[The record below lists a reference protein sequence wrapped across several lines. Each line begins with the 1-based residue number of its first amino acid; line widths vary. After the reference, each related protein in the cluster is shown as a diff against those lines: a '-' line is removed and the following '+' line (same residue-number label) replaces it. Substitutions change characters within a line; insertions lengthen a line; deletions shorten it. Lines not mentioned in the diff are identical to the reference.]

1 MTKITKKICLAL
13 CLFAGI
19 LFSVFAGASIS
30 VSADDSVPAAYSFKM
45 VEAASLRLSS
55 TNKGMRFCAEIDCNT
70 YNSVSE
76 TEGGYFGMI
85 IIPDVYRTTYSD
97 KLSENGD
104 YITVLK
110 SEGATLLD
118 VDHILPY
125 AYDADDDDVTD
136 FYRMNGVISNVKYN
150 NLNRDFVG
158 IAYYYTPDGGYTY
171 VENVATAPVRN
182 VYEIAMRALY
192 DTEKTYTD
200 AQLSVLDEYK
210 LLAEEQVLGNDQPD
224 EAAIENYQ
232 TAMKANRDSFD
243 GTTVN
248 FASDT
253 NLGLVSKG
261 IYTSNRA
268 NNIEIVTENDNS
280 YLTFDANYASVNISF
295 PKPVK
300 VYGDTVITLKVKGVA
315 ENDGTWFKLQ
325 KYGTIDTAGKNL
337 SSYGY
342 VSSESWTTAKV
353 PASDLGYSVGD
364 VLNGVQLQFAGKD
377 SSKAC
382 VDYITVT
389 STEAVRVKLEK
400 GLTGKQVANFDDPDY
415 DKFVTY
421 SGSST
426 VGNIENG
433 VLKVTSSKWAIQT
446 IKFITPKT
454 VANGDFIII
463 RLQANG
469 RVTLRQPKDINT
481 TVELLH
487 SDYKKNYPAVG
498 FSNEMQTV
506 YIPVYMLGYEANET
520 IDSVNICWQNE
531 SEGTF
536 SIDYIEYHSANLTN
550 NVVADYTDETLG
562 VALASYQP
570 YFYYTVSGNSPY
582 AYGKA
587 ENIEYDSEKLA
598 TVITATSDWKSFRL
612 MLQTPVTVTEN
623 TEFTVTLSCS
633 ETGTNTSQFRM
644 EGLVKEDGTYNQL
657 NPTDVNKFS
666 SAMMIDGNFYTIKF
680 KATNVRNVGETI
692 SYLEFRMCV
701 GSVAVKTITASEA
714 A

>member
-1 MTKITKKICLAL
+1 MTKITKKICFAL

-125 AYDADDDDVTD
+125 AYDADDDGITD

-171 VENVATAPVRN
+171 VENVANAPVRN

-200 AQLSVLDEYK
+200 VQLSVLDEYK
-210 LLAEEQVLGNDQPD
+210 LLAEWQAVGSEQPD
-224 EAAIENYQ
+224 DDAVAKYQ
-232 TAMKANRDSFD
+232 ADMKVNRNSFD
-243 GTTVN
+243 GATVD
-248 FASDT
+248 FDAPESISLASA
-253 NLGLVSKG
+253 G
-261 IYTSNRA
+261 IYFGNKPSGL
-268 NNIEIVTENDNS
+268 EIVTENDNS

-300 VYGDTVITLKVKGVA
+300 VYSDTVITLKVKGVA
-315 ENDGTWFKLQ
+315 QNDGSWFKLQ
-325 KYGTIDTAGKNL
+325 KYGAINTAGKNL

-353 PASDLGYSVGD
+353 PARDLGYSVGD

-433 VLKVTSSKWAIQT
+433 VLTVTSSNWAVQT
-446 IKFITPKT
+446 IKFIMPKT

-469 RVTLRQPKDINT
+469 RVTMRQKDT
-481 TVELLH
+481 SKVVELIH
-487 SDYKKNYPAVG
+487 SDYKNNYPAVG

-506 YIPVYMLGYEANET
+506 YVPVYMLGYEVNET
-520 IDSVNICWQNE
+520 IDSVKMGWHNQN
-531 SEGTF
+531 EGTF

-570 YFYYTVSGNSPY
+570 YFYYTLSGSSPY
-582 AYGKA
+582 AYGKT
-587 ENIEYDSEKLA
+587 ENIEYDGEKSA
-598 TVITATSDWKSFRL
+598 TVIIATSDWKSFRL
-612 MLQTPVTVTEN
+612 MLQTPVTVTE
-623 TEFTVTLSCS
+623 TTKFTIRLSCS
-633 ETGTNTSQFRM
+633 ETGSNTSQFRLR
-644 EGLVKEDGTYNQL
+644 GLVKDDGTYNQL
-657 NPTDVNKFS
+657 NPTGSDNFV
-666 SAMMIDGNFYTIKF
+666 SAMMLNGNFYDVSF
-680 KATNVRNVGETI
+680 MATKVCNVGETV
-692 SYLEFRMCV
+692 SYLEFRMCI
-701 GSVAVKTITASEA
+701 GSVAVQTITVTEA